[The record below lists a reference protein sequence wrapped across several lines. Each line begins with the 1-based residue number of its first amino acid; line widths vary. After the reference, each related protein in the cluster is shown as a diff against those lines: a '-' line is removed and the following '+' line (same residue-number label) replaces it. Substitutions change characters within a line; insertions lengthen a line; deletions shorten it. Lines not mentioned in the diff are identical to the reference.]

1 MVAVVKIDKN
11 GFLVKIKEVSD
22 DYRYKPY
29 VWDEY

>member
-22 DYRYKPY
+22 DYRYITY
-29 VWDEY
+29 FWDEN